1 MQQPWIQV
9 FVDLPGH
16 RKIIRL
22 RNDLK
27 LKERYEAVG
36 LIVSLWSWA
45 AVHAPDGDLSDQTAQ
60 DLADACGW
68 RRSAKGFVEALVAAG
83 FVDREGDTLTLH
95 DWDGYQGMLQESVSR
110 GRRKAAGRQKAYRQ
124 RRKMREAA
132 MGRLRELGAADEIL
146 ASAIAKT
153 VLREALDS
161 AETDAL
167 KRSDQGQTVLRE
179 LQGDAREGNDRNV
192 THDVT
197 DFAMSHNGDGS
208 TNTNTNIYLLNKAV
222 VATMYDGVTPD
233 ERDQLKLIGGR
244 IGQNILLLSDRQ
256 MDDLLD
262 KLGGDGFEAYGQRL
276 VAWIR
281 KTGANVDHYQTILKW
296 WREDMVP
303 TVPEPELLWSG
314 KERA

>member
-16 RKIIRL
+16 RKVIRL
-22 RNDLK
+22 RNELK

-36 LIVSLWSWA
+36 LVVSLWSWA

-68 RRSAKGFVEALVAAG
+68 RKSAKGFVEALVAAG
-83 FVDREGDTLTLH
+83 FVDREGDALTLH
-95 DWDGYQGMLQESVSR
+95 DWDGYQGMLQESLNR

-124 RRKMREAA
+124 RRKLRETA
-132 MGRLRELGAADEIL
+132 MERLRELGAADEIL

-161 AETDAL
+161 AETEAL
-167 KRSDQGQTVLRE
+167 RGSGQAQAVLRE
-179 LQGDAREGNDRNV
+179 LRGEPREEEDRNV

-197 DFAMSHNGDGS
+197 DSSMSHNGDGS
-208 TNTNTNIYLLNKAV
+208 TSTNTNIYLLNKAV

-233 ERDQLKLIGGR
+233 ERDQLKLIGGC

-276 VAWIR
+276 VAWVR
-281 KTGANVDHYQTILKW
+281 RTGANVDHYQTILKW
-296 WREDMVP
+296 WREDMAP
-303 TVPEPELLWSG
+303 AAAEPELLWSG
-314 KERA
+314 RAQA